1 MCYVSALS
9 CVVLP
14 SVFQDISSL
23 DGPVRSTHFYTLLV
37 CLGAN
42 ICARF
47 APKVI
52 EIARITALLPG
63 RYEGTSTEQPEGR
76 EKKKKEHQLATRVWK
91 PSTFHNNTSTRPS
104 QNHATRG
111 CHINRLSAVDRK
123 LGGTR
128 HHKETPGSRGHG
140 VGSGGHRHRQK
151 HKHRHRRRHRI
162 KRPTWTPVKTQPRPL
177 AKGMVN

>member
-1 MCYVSALS
+1 MR
-9 CVVLP
+9 
-14 SVFQDISSL
+14 SL
-23 DGPVRSTHFYTLLV
+23 CAQSYRDRPNYCSPARSIRGNFDR
-37 CLGAN
+37 A
-42 ICARF
+42 ARRSR
-47 APKVI
+47 K
-52 EIARITALLPG
+52 
-63 RYEGTSTEQPEGR
+63 
-76 EKKKKEHQLATRVWK
+76 KKKKEHQLATRVWK